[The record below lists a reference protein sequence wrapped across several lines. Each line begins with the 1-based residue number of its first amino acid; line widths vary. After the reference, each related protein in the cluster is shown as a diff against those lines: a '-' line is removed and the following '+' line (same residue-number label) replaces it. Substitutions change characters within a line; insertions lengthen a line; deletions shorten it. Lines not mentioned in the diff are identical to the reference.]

1 MGGATVRRRAAV
13 RVRGHAVTRPR
24 LLVLASTF
32 PATPNDSTPGFV
44 LDLAQAEARAYDTTV
59 IVPAVPGAP
68 GHERIGDLDVIRFRY
83 FPSRWED
90 LADGAILENLRAR
103 PSRWLQVPTFLA
115 AEWLAVRRAERRLRP
130 SVMHVHWLIPQGVAA
145 LGVMRRVPTVVTTL
159 GGDLYGL
166 RNPVATALKRRV
178 VRQARA
184 LTAMNIDMRDQLVA
198 LGAAPEVATVLPMGA
213 DLVGI
218 RAAAADVTREQG
230 RLLFVGRLVE
240 KKGLSYLLAALRE
253 LGDLDLHLR
262 VVGDGPLRSVL
273 ETQAHGLP
281 VTFLGAL
288 GRGALAREYAAASL
302 MVVPSTVAAS
312 GDQDGLPVA
321 LLEAMGLGTPV
332 VASDLP
338 GINEVVHQ
346 DETGVLV
353 APGDPRC
360 LGAAIRD
367 LTVDPARAQRLGDR
381 ARELSE
387 SLSVDAVGAR
397 YRELLDAV
405 SHRPGREEVTR

>member
-1 MGGATVRRRAAV
+1 
-13 RVRGHAVTRPR
+13 
-24 LLVLASTF
+24 LASTF
-32 PATPNDSTPGFV
+32 PATANDSTPGFV
-44 LDLAQAEARAYDTTV
+44 LDLARAEARAYETTV

-68 GHERIGDLDVIRFRY
+68 GRERIGEIDVIRFRF

-90 LADGAILENLRAR
+90 LADGAILENLRER
-103 PSRWLQVPTFLA
+103 PSRWLQVPTFLD

-166 RNPVATALKRRV
+166 RSPVATALKRRV
-178 VRQARA
+178 VRQACA
-184 LTAMNIDMRDQLVA
+184 VTAMNLDMRDQLVA
-198 LGAAPEVATVLPMGA
+198 LGADPGVATVLPMGA

-218 RAAAADVTREQG
+218 RAAAAGVTRQEGQ
-230 RLLFVGRLVE
+230 LLFVGRLVE
-240 KKGLSYLLAALRE
+240 KKGLSHLLAALRE
-253 LGDLDLHLR
+253 LDDLHLHLR
-262 VVGDGPLRSVL
+262 VVGDGPLRGLL
-273 ETQAHGLP
+273 ETEAQGLP

-288 GRGALAREYAAASL
+288 GRAALAREYAAATL
-302 MVVPSTVAAS
+302 MIVPSTVAAS

-353 APGDPRC
+353 APGDPRG

-367 LTVDPARAQRLGDR
+367 LVVDPDRAERLGDR

-397 YRELLDAV
+397 YRELLEAV
-405 SHRPGREEVTR
+405 SRRSGHDGVGR